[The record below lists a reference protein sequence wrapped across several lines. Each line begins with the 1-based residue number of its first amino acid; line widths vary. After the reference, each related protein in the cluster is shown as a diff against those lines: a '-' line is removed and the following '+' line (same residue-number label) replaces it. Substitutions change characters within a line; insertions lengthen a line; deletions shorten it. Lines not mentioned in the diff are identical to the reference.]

1 MVKDIQCSLNM
12 YEAKRQT
19 HSDST
24 AISIWLYIT
33 QRYQLKIHRSQ
44 GGVETVVEDMVSPQ
58 QFYAQVKIPLFVTGL
73 RYARHNYLSRE
84 LSKLNLD
91 PTVCEFFKEQIES
104 WIFGE
109 VGKSRCSFEEGFEI
123 VAQLHVFKT
132 ESVDKEEF
140 DRHSCQI
147 HGIEISDLLNW
158 NPALESLF

>member
-12 YEAKRQT
+12 YETKPQT
-19 HSDST
+19 HSDTT

-33 QRYQLKIHRSQ
+33 QRYQLKIHPSQ
-44 GGVETVVEDMVSPQ
+44 PQGVETIVEDIVSP

-91 PTVCEFFKEQIES
+91 PTVCEFFREQIES
-104 WIFGE
+104 CVFGE
-109 VGKSRCSFEEGFEI
+109 VDKSGCSFKEDFVI

-147 HGIEISDLLNW
+147 HGIEISDLLYW
-158 NPALESLF
+158 NPSLESLG